1 MSLSSLR
8 TAGLLLAFTILLSS
22 CGSDDDPGADTGSTP
37 ATTPPAAQL
46 FPDDFEVVCSGA
58 TQSKA
63 ADYATTETH
72 KAVYFE
78 TYEDEL
84 LDQSSRLPAD
94 WTVTFD
100 ANSDAYAAVDVVA
113 CGVRTAEELGQTC
126 EGYEDDESGTLGSVN
141 WYTGTYELTAYEA
154 RTGVA
159 LGSTTLEADDN
170 ECPMIASFDEGE
182 DEIDMYDSPKEE
194 DVIKFLKPFVQP

>member
-8 TAGLLLAFTILLSS
+8 AAGLLLAATILLTS
-22 CGSDDDPGADTGSTP
+22 CGSDEDPGADTGSTP

-72 KAVYFE
+72 KALYFE
-78 TYEDEL
+78 TYEDDL
-84 LDQSSRLPAD
+84 LDQSTRLPDD
-94 WTVTFD
+94 WTVLFD
-100 ANSDAYAAVDVVA
+100 ANTDAYAAVDVVA
-113 CGVRTAEELGQTC
+113 CGVRTAEKLAQKC

-154 RTGVA
+154 RTGTE
-159 LGSTTLEADDN
+159 LGSTTLEATDN